1 MADRGVTGVPRLLV
15 TQAQI
20 ARVVA
25 VFYAG
30 VRGHSQ
36 LGPVF
41 GAHVTDWPSHE
52 EKIVR
57 FWSNA
62 LLSHRGY
69 DGNPMAVHRAAGN
82 VKAEHFA
89 VWLAMFD
96 AALKQELPA
105 DLAGAWSALAHRI
118 GRGLQYGLEPACG
131 NSGVPKL

>member
-15 TQAQI
+15 KQAQI
-20 ARVVA
+20 ARVVT

-30 VRGHSQ
+30 VREHPQ
-36 LGPVF
+36 LGPIF
-41 GAHVTDWPSHE
+41 DAHVTDWPAHQ

-62 LLSHRGY
+62 LLSHCGY

-82 VKAEHFA
+82 VKAVHFA

-118 GRGLQYGLEPACG
+118 GRGLKYGLEPACG
-131 NSGVPKL
+131 SGGVPRL

>member
-15 TQAQI
+15 KQAQI
-20 ARVVA
+20 ARVVT

-30 VRGHSQ
+30 VREHPQ
-36 LGPVF
+36 LGPIF
-41 GAHVTDWPSHE
+41 DAHVTDWPAHQ

-82 VKAEHFA
+82 VNAVHFA
-89 VWLAMFD
+89 VLLAMFD

-118 GRGLQYGLEPACG
+118 GRGLKYGLEPACSSG
-131 NSGVPKL
+131 GVPRL

>member
-1 MADRGVTGVPRLLV
+1 MAYRGVTGVPRLLV
-15 TQAQI
+15 KQAQI
-20 ARVVA
+20 ARVVT

-30 VRGHSQ
+30 VREHPQ
-36 LGPVF
+36 LGPIF
-41 GAHVTDWPSHE
+41 DAHVTYWPAHQ

-82 VKAEHFA
+82 VKAVHFA

-118 GRGLQYGLEPACG
+118 GRGLKYGLEPACSSG
-131 NSGVPKL
+131 GVPRL